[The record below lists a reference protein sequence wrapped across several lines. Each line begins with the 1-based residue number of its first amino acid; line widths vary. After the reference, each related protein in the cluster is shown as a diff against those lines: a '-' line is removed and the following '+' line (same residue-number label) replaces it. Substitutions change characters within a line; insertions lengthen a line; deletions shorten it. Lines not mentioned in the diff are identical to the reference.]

1 MMIMVR
7 GLPIK
12 FANFI
17 ITPRTIQAELYL
29 CLLKYM
35 TWCILSVDIIR
46 SEWQASRFVRLVPK
60 RKFMVD
66 IGR

>member
-1 MMIMVR
+1 MIIVR
-7 GLPIK
+7 RMTIK
-12 FANFI
+12 FANSI
-17 ITPRTIQAELYL
+17 VRPRTIQAGLYL

-46 SEWQASRFVRLVPK
+46 SECQASRFVRLALK